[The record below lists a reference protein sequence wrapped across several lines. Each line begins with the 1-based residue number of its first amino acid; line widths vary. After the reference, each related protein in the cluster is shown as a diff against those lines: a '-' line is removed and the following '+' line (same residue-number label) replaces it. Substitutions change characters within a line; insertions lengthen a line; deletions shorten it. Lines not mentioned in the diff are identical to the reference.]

1 MTLGFEDK
9 VRKYALENFQKDTG
23 SYAYKVAEA
32 TGASMPVVCNIL
44 REMKEEDILSR
55 RRNVRKWEYFLI
67 NPHDPEEYLADKRAE
82 VIISK
87 KFGALHTQI
96 SKLKKEV
103 KLLEEVAKKYE
114 LNVGCIC
121 GRRIGIKL
129 SAEVVHD
136 NDPG

>member
-9 VRKYALENFQKDTG
+9 VRKYALENFQENTG
-23 SYAYKVAEA
+23 SYALEVAEA
-32 TGASMPVVCNIL
+32 TGASMPLVCNML
-44 REMKEEDILSR
+44 REMKEEGILSR
-55 RRNVRKWEYFLI
+55 RRNVRRWEYFLLE
-67 NPHDPEEYLADKRAE
+67 PHDTEEYLADKRAE

-96 SKLKKEV
+96 SKLKKTV
-103 KLLEEVAKKYE
+103 KLLDEAAKKYE

-129 SAEVVHD
+129 STEVVD
-136 NDPG
+136 NNDSG